1 MRRHIETA
9 DHLLWTVIFSTM
21 KITLVMAQQQ
31 SEMNVYSFSVCMKEF
46 HISTK
51 HGICYQLSH
60 KLYPQYNTTIYDISL
75 TNTFPNFQM
84 SELTDCWVVP
94 VDMYYAILTLLK
106 MRGHTSCLYFQKD
119 DTSADAYEDAQDCGE
134 IEVMWNWLFGEV
146 H

>member
-21 KITLVMAQQQ
+21 KITLAMAQQQ

-51 HGICYQLSH
+51 HVTNRHINCTL
-60 KLYPQYNTTIYDISL
+60 NTTQL
-75 TNTFPNFQM
+75 FM
-84 SELTDCWVVP
+84 
-94 VDMYYAILTLLK
+94 
-106 MRGHTSCLYFQKD
+106 LY
-119 DTSADAYEDAQDCGE
+119 
-134 IEVMWNWLFGEV
+134 